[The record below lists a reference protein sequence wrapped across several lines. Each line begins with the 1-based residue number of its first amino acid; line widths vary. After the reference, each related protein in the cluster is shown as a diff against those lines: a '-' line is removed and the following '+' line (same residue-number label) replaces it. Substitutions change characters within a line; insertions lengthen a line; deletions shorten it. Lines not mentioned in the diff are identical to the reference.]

1 MRNIFIFLIFYLGT
15 AYAVPTASPNP
26 SNTHAYLKQIP
37 FEQLIHLYANH
48 DNIKKDPSLP
58 QFATFF
64 NENRSLFERIIQ
76 VEAANSQNYYIF
88 YHGANGQRLIFDT
101 LSILYNH
108 THEKKL
114 PADFILLRDPKDPAV
129 KSNNLQETLSTR
141 WPNLPLKHEKIILEA
156 ITHRPLQSSQ
166 VPLLWKLISA
176 DIDWQNDL
184 SPEQRFLLKGFSK
197 HSIRRYH
204 EIFLLLARQE
214 WQNPRSHLSEKAKK
228 ELLAIDTQIVSLGY
242 ELALRALHILE
253 NNVDYSPLFRGRNLA
268 VNLSLFSGCIA
279 HHPAFGLYPTKDEC
293 TPLYWF
299 AEKLGYHQFE
309 TSKTLREEKLL
320 PILDRY
326 NISRSEYATLK
337 RIYNTLQPEDD
348 QLLFQILVPK
358 QPHSPSQQRAL
369 NRFFYISHPV
379 GRPAYY
385 LQPLLAS
392 EVLDLYQR
400 SPLFLPAFLQLQG
413 RFLFTEEGMLNP
425 HSGIRMFVY
434 HLPHASYARIK
445 HYLFL
450 LNQWAAGQMLKMQ
463 NQQAATAP
471 LLKFS
476 KKNCNAS
483 MHMCQHGQW
492 KNLAADCIKW

>member
-1 MRNIFIFLIFYLGT
+1 MKNTIYSFLIFFSLFLGLCLGSLHAAQIET
-15 AYAVPTASPNP
+15 TP
-26 SNTHAYLKQIP
+26 SNQGNTRAYLKQIP
-37 FEQLIHLYANH
+37 FEKLIQLYATHENTK
-48 DNIKKDPSLP
+48 DDPSIA
-58 QFATFF
+58 QFARFF
-64 NENRSLFERIIQ
+64 KENRPLFDRIIQ
-76 VEAANSQNYYIF
+76 VEGINAGRYYIL

-101 LSILYNH
+101 LSVLYNH

-114 PADFILLRDPKDPAV
+114 PSDFILLRDPRDPAI
-129 KSNNLQETLSTR
+129 KTHSLEETLSTR
-141 WPNLPLKHEKIILEA
+141 WPVLPIKHEKVILEA
-156 ITHRPLQSSQ
+156 ITHRPLQLNQ

-176 DIDWQNDL
+176 DVDWNEDL
-184 SPEQRFLLKGFSK
+184 SPQERSLLQGFSQ
-197 HSIRRYH
+197 HSIHEYH
-204 EIFLLLARQE
+204 RTFLALARLD
-214 WQNPRSHLSEKAKK
+214 WQDPHSTLSEKEKQAI
-228 ELLAIDTQIVSLGY
+228 LAIDTQIVSLGY

-279 HHPAFGLYPTKDEC
+279 YHPSLGLYPTKDEC

-299 AEKLGYHQFE
+299 AENLGYHQFE
-309 TSKTLREEKLL
+309 TNQALREEKLL

-326 NISRSEYATLK
+326 NISRSEYQTLENIYKTLK
-337 RIYNTLQPEDD
+337 PEDD

-358 QPHSPSQQRAL
+358 EHTSPSKQRAL

-425 HSGIRMFVY
+425 QSGIRMFVY
-434 HLPHASYARIK
+434 QLPHASQERIQR
-445 HYLFL
+445 YLSL
-450 LNQWAAGQMLKMQ
+450 LDQWATDQLFKIKTSKQ
-463 NQQAATAP
+463 PP
-471 LLKFS
+471 LHNFLFQ
-476 KKNCNAS
+476 KKYCNPTV
-483 MHMCQHGQW
+483 HTCQ
-492 KNLAADCIKW
+492 KA